1 MSYRR
6 ALLTRWSRRDRLT
19 VLVVAVTTAFLVGTT
34 LLLAAAGAQTATLA
48 GDLNTTATATYED
61 SFSAAT
67 ADADPG
73 DLVFPTAVLRAADG
87 SSHRFIGVP
96 NGTPT
101 EIADSSVDWRRATIP
116 SPGGGVTGPVA
127 SSTQRRFR
135 TASGSTTLTIDPQTD
150 SDSLFP
156 AAWYVANAS
165 TVRSLGGGDV
175 DALVIHPDERLT
187 GLLSVPTVGS
197 PLVAALVFLFA
208 GMRQL
213 LTALLAATVGSAL
226 LVLVVVYNVL
236 RMTVR
241 DRIRAIRVIR
251 STGGTPRRVRWL
263 FGLRAGLIVGLG
275 VALGYAVGF
284 VLTNAVV
291 NVAVFAGLPISLTP
305 SLTPLALG
313 TLAVVLPTLVLAGV
327 LAGVLAARTATRRPP
342 TRLGDTPRRAG
353 TRDGSTF
360 GRLRSRLTPTLLDPR
375 AVVPTTLTLAVF
387 AVVVVLIVS
396 LTGAVAPLST
406 QDEGTIAEAGSANV
420 LNSRIDA
427 DYATVLRSRGVDASP
442 EIILAQAVD
451 GEPFLGLG
459 ANYTAFASVTNASLE
474 RGHAPRTPSQA
485 VIGADL
491 ARTLDV
497 GVGDPLTL
505 GGSFSPAVTRVT
517 VVGVF
522 SAAGVDDDQVVV
534 PLPMAH
540 HLAIREGFV
549 QYIRTSGADL
559 DGMDGTAARA
569 NDTITTTI
577 ASAPNVTAANRT
589 VSVTVRAENPGDA
602 AATRE
607 VPVSIG
613 NVTRT
618 RSVSLGA
625 GESTQFSV
633 SLRAPAPGERTLR
646 VGSRSQPIRVLAAN
660 ALWFPT
666 ELPGTGPPN
675 ATLFVPVVT
684 PDEEPIPNATVA
696 VGGRTTNTGSN
707 GIAQVTLPAEPGSYV
722 LRASKAG
729 RPRATHNLT
738 VATGSRREPSARL
751 QVTPRSGSV
760 LERPTANVTVANP
773 WNARLSRELTLSSAI
788 TNRNRTVT
796 LDPGEVASLNVSVFA
811 GADGRASPGT
821 YPVRLLSNGTPIAQA
836 EYTVEGDQRLFSALA
851 SNGQYSGNAGIG
863 QAIQSVFGNVQLL
876 FVVMVLLAGL
886 TTVGTTAATF
896 AQTVHARRRAIGVH
910 RATGATPRDVLR
922 TVLADVCLIS
932 VPAAIVALCLAV
944 GSLRVLGQAGV
955 LTLFGIRLSVA
966 TPAWVLLGTAVGAF
980 ALSVLGA
987 VLATVPFL
995 TRPPTGL
1002 LGETTAEPTHRD
1014 QERR

>member
-327 LAGVLAARTATRRPP
+327 LAGV
-342 TRLGDTPRRAG
+342 
-353 TRDGSTF
+353 
-360 GRLRSRLTPTLLDPR
+360 
-375 AVVPTTLTLAVF
+375 
-387 AVVVVLIVS
+387 
-396 LTGAVAPLST
+396 
-406 QDEGTIAEAGSANV
+406 
-420 LNSRIDA
+420 
-427 DYATVLRSRGVDASP
+427 
-442 EIILAQAVD
+442 
-451 GEPFLGLG
+451 
-459 ANYTAFASVTNASLE
+459 
-474 RGHAPRTPSQA
+474 
-485 VIGADL
+485 
-491 ARTLDV
+491 
-497 GVGDPLTL
+497 
-505 GGSFSPAVTRVT
+505 
-517 VVGVF
+517 
-522 SAAGVDDDQVVV
+522 
-534 PLPMAH
+534 
-540 HLAIREGFV
+540 
-549 QYIRTSGADL
+549 
-559 DGMDGTAARA
+559 
-569 NDTITTTI
+569 
-577 ASAPNVTAANRT
+577 
-589 VSVTVRAENPGDA
+589 
-602 AATRE
+602 
-607 VPVSIG
+607 
-613 NVTRT
+613 
-618 RSVSLGA
+618 
-625 GESTQFSV
+625 
-633 SLRAPAPGERTLR
+633 
-646 VGSRSQPIRVLAAN
+646 
-660 ALWFPT
+660 
-666 ELPGTGPPN
+666 
-675 ATLFVPVVT
+675 
-684 PDEEPIPNATVA
+684 
-696 VGGRTTNTGSN
+696 
-707 GIAQVTLPAEPGSYV
+707 
-722 LRASKAG
+722 
-729 RPRATHNLT
+729 
-738 VATGSRREPSARL
+738 
-751 QVTPRSGSV
+751 
-760 LERPTANVTVANP
+760 
-773 WNARLSRELTLSSAI
+773 
-788 TNRNRTVT
+788 
-796 LDPGEVASLNVSVFA
+796 
-811 GADGRASPGT
+811 
-821 YPVRLLSNGTPIAQA
+821 
-836 EYTVEGDQRLFSALA
+836 
-851 SNGQYSGNAGIG
+851 
-863 QAIQSVFGNVQLL
+863 
-876 FVVMVLLAGL
+876 
-886 TTVGTTAATF
+886 
-896 AQTVHARRRAIGVH
+896 
-910 RATGATPRDVLR
+910 
-922 TVLADVCLIS
+922 
-932 VPAAIVALCLAV
+932 
-944 GSLRVLGQAGV
+944 
-955 LTLFGIRLSVA
+955 
-966 TPAWVLLGTAVGAF
+966 
-980 ALSVLGA
+980 
-987 VLATVPFL
+987 
-995 TRPPTGL
+995 
-1002 LGETTAEPTHRD
+1002 
-1014 QERR
+1014 